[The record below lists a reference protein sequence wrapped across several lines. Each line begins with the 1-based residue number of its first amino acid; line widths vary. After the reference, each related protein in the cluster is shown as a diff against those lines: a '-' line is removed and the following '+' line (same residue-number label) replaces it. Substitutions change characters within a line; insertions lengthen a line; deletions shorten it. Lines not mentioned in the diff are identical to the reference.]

1 MASIFDF
8 FRPKKEK
15 RSDSFLRQ
23 YFAPNT
29 NSGVSVNENSAL
41 TYSAIYACV
50 RVLSES
56 VASLPIDVLKKEADG
71 DTVNDITHPVYKLLA
86 RKPNSYMTSF
96 TWRQIL
102 MTNLVLNG
110 NSFFKIVRDG
120 SARPISLQYI
130 PSDNVSCKLVD
141 GELYYEISKGDSY
154 SSDEGEVISHENMLH
169 FLGLGYDG
177 IKGKSV
183 IQTHRDSIGLS
194 IASNK
199 YGASFYG
206 NASAPSGIL
215 KHPGKLSK
223 EAAERLKYSWNST
236 YGGGPNNAHKTAI
249 LEEGMEFKP
258 VTISP
263 QDADF
268 INTRKFQVTEIARI
282 FRVPPHMIGDLDRA
296 TFSNIE
302 QQSLDFLIYTL
313 RPYLVNLEEELERKL
328 FRENELDSYE
338 IKFNTNALLRGDS
351 DARAK
356 FYKEMSGI
364 GVLSINEIRRMEGL
378 GDIGEDGNK
387 HYYALNYGAVEDKKD
402 ADTEA

>member
-15 RSDSFLRQ
+15 RSTNFLGQAFR
-23 YFAPNT
+23 NT
-29 NSGVSVNENSAL
+29 NSGVSVDQNTAL

-56 VASLPIDVLKKEADG
+56 VASLPVDVLKKEVDG
-71 DTVNDITHPVYKLLA
+71 DTVNDTTHPVYKLLA

-110 NSFFKIVRDG
+110 NSFFKIIRDN
-120 SARPISLQYI
+120 SARPISLQYV
-130 PSDNVSCKLVD
+130 PSDQVKCKLVD
-141 GELYYEISKGDSY
+141 GELFYEINSGDSY
-154 SSDEGEVISHENMLH
+154 SNVEGEIVSHENMLH

-199 YGASFYG
+199 YGASYYG
-206 NASAPSGIL
+206 NASSPSGIL

-223 EAAERLKYSWNST
+223 EAAERLKHSWNST
-236 YGGGPNNAHKTAI
+236 YGGGPTNAHKTAI

-313 RPYLVNLEEELERKL
+313 RPYLVNLEEEMERKL
-328 FRENELDSYE
+328 FRENELESYE

-356 FYKEMSGI
+356 FYKEMSSI

-378 GDIGEDGNK
+378 GDIGDSGNQ
-387 HYYALNYGAVEDKKD
+387 HYYALNYGPVEEKKD